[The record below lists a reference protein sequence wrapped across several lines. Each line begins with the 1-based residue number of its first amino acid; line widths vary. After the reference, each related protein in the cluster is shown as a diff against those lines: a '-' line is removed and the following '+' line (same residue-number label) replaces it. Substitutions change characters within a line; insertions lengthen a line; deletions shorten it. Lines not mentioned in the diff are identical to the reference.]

1 MFKAIKEFLFGSPA
15 ATVQPVVKEPYDPGV
30 DASPTKQPRK
40 KRTFVKRTEGTASAK
55 PKAAPAK
62 PKAAPQAKPKAQPAA
77 ATAQKPNNRRR
88 KPKDWS
94 VK

>member
-1 MFKAIKEFLFGSPA
+1 MMFKAIKEFLFGTPA

-30 DASPTKQPRK
+30 DAQPTKPKK
-40 KRTFVKRTEGTASAK
+40 KRTFVKRTEGVAK

-62 PKAAPQAKPKAQPAA
+62 PKAEAKPKAQPAA
-77 ATAQKPNNRRR
+77 ATAPKKANNRRR

>member
-15 ATVQPVVKEPYDPGV
+15 ATIQPVVKEPYDPGV

-40 KRTFVKRTEGTASAK
+40 KRTFVKRTEGTTAV
-55 PKAAPAK
+55 AK

>member
-1 MFKAIKEFLFGSPA
+1 MFKAIKEFLFGTPA

-30 DASPTKQPRK
+30 DAQPTKPKK
-40 KRTFVKRTEGTASAK
+40 KRTFVKRTEGAAK

-62 PKAAPQAKPKAQPAA
+62 PKAEAKPKAQPAA
-77 ATAQKPNNRRR
+77 ATAPKKANNRRR

>member
-1 MFKAIKEFLFGSPA
+1 MFKAIKEFLFGTPA

-30 DASPTKQPRK
+30 DAEPTKPRK
-40 KRTFVKRTEGTASAK
+40 KRTFVKRTEGTAAK

-77 ATAQKPNNRRR
+77 ATAPKKANNRRR